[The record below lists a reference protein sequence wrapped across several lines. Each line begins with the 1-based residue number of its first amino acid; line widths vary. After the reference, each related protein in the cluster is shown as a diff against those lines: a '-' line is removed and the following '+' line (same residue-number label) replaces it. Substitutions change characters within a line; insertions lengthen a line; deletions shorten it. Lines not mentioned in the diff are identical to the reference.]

1 MAAPL
6 RLYGLKALVC
16 NAGSG
21 IGEASARTLVKHGA
35 AVLAV
40 DTINSGI
47 EQQFKRV
54 KGIEGYAANLT
65 SATRMPALVE
75 EAIKRLGR
83 IDILVNDFPW
93 QVEAPLADDD
103 SSRKELLQTRAGLV
117 MALCRSALPHLQKS
131 PAGRIINIGFLRSV
145 FAIDGERAFAEAE
158 QDLAALTTALATET
172 GDFGITA
179 NYVQPGAIMTAASR
193 EVYRKNMALRDFCI
207 ARSAAHRLGE
217 PIDVARVVAFLAG
230 DDAAFVN
237 GTGIAVDGG
246 RSVT

>member
-1 MAAPL
+1 MPPIPDKIA
-6 RLYGLKALVC
+6 
-16 NAGSG
+16 N
-21 IGEASARTLVKHGA
+21 
-35 AVLAV
+35 
-40 DTINSGI
+40 
-47 EQQFKRV
+47 EQQIKRV

-103 SSRKELLQTRAGLV
+103 SSRKELLQTRAALV